1 MSESPTVESR
11 QAGNTTYV
19 FLVCVVAALG
29 GLLFGY
35 DTGVINGA
43 IGPLKAHFTLDAKWE
58 GWATGC
64 ALLGCALGA
73 GAAGALSDR
82 FGRKKVLILAAV
94 MFLIS
99 AIGTAVPRA
108 ITAFII
114 FRIIGGVGVGA
125 ASISSPMYIAEI
137 SPARMRGRLVS
148 VNQFAIVSGFLV
160 VYFANYLIGAHG
172 VRVDEQAV
180 RDIVGQ
186 ISVPSVA
193 GRESLQDHLT
203 TVTATEMAGHYGI
216 GRPEVAENLSRDIL
230 IRAAVT
236 WTVVEP
242 LEDRPRLQE
251 QLQPEVERILRADI
265 SDSVSLWRQ
274 PARLTERIMT
284 ELKGVSVADPRVS
297 SEEVHRQLQVK
308 VREFAESVASNVF
321 SLAEPV
327 GAIVAA
333 ISQRRIEAWN
343 VARGWRWMFGSES
356 LPAVLLLVLLFLV
369 PESPRWLTKQGRS
382 DEALAILTR
391 VDGTAY
397 AQTELAEIKDAL
409 SHETG
414 SLKQL
419 LQPGLKIVLVI
430 GVVLAV
436 LQQVTGI
443 NVFLYFGT
451 EIFKKMGSGTNA
463 ALLQTVI
470 VGAVNLTFTVIA
482 IWTVDKLGR
491 RPLMMIGSAGMGVS
505 LAAMGIAAYAQATGL
520 WMLLFILGY
529 IACFALS
536 VGPVTWVILSEI
548 FPTRIRGRAMAIA
561 TVCLWIANYI
571 VSQTFPMMDENPRLL
586 ALFHRAFPFWV
597 YGAFCVVLLL
607 FVAALVPETKGK
619 TLEQIERHWLG

>member
-308 VREFAESVASNVF
+308 VREFAESVASNVSSF
-321 SLAEPV
+321 AEPV

-397 AQTELAEIKDAL
+397 AQTELAE
-409 SHETG
+409 
-414 SLKQL
+414 
-419 LQPGLKIVLVI
+419 
-430 GVVLAV
+430 V